1 MNTDYPAACGLK
13 QEETAMKKLVDA
25 IRTQGVGIG
34 EEIVKVDM
42 FLNHRLDT
50 ELVVE
55 MGKAFAEAF
64 ADQKPDIVLTVEASG
79 IAAALTTA
87 MALGN
92 IPVVFAKKSATR
104 NVTGEVYQSA
114 VFSFTHGVEN
124 HVRVSKA
131 YLPAGSRVLIID
143 DFLANGAA
151 ASGLYD
157 IVMQAGC
164 TVAGI
169 GVCVEKVF
177 QPGRQKLENMGCR
190 VVSLARVI
198 GIDNGRLVVED

>member
-1 MNTDYPAACGLK
+1 
-13 QEETAMKKLVDA
+13 MKELVNA

-34 EEIVKVDM
+34 DDIVKVDM

-50 ELVVE
+50 ELVVQ

-64 ADQKPDIVLTVEASG
+64 SDEKPDLVLTVEASG
-79 IAAALTTA
+79 IASALTTA

-92 IPVVFAKKSATR
+92 IPVVFAKKSPTR
-104 NVTGEVYQSA
+104 NVTGEVYQSS

-131 YLPAGSRVLIID
+131 YLPEGARVLVID

-151 ASGLYD
+151 ATGLCD
-157 IVMQAGC
+157 IVSQAKG
-164 TVAGI
+164 TVVGVGI
-169 GVCVEKVF
+169 CVEKKF
-177 QPGRQKLENMGCR
+177 QPGRAKLEGMGLK
-190 VVSLARVI
+190 VVSLAKVV
-198 GIDNGRLVVED
+198 GIDNGKLIVED